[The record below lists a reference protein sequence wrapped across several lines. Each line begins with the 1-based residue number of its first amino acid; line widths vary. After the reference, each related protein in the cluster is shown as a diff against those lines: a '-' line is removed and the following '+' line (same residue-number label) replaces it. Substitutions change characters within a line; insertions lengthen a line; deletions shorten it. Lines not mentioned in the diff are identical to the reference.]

1 VNIASLLARPSAAH
15 PDTIAVAIGRSDV
28 WTYRAFAA
36 TVSRLA
42 YALRSRCGLSAGARV
57 ALAMRNS
64 PEFLLLLFAAWHAG
78 LAAVPLNFRLHR
90 QEFRYIVDNAGAEL
104 LFVTPD
110 LASTLAGLD
119 GEVEALRPIV
129 CIGDES
135 FADLMRSESGMACA
149 ETSPD
154 DPAWIFYTS
163 GTTGRPKG
171 ATLTHRNLAFMTQAY
186 FADIDTIAAGD
197 AMLHP
202 AALSHGAGLYSLPSI
217 ARGGRQVICEQASFD
232 PAEVL
237 DLVAAHRNVSLF
249 GAPTMLKRLTLA
261 AQATDADT
269 RNLRTFVYGGGPA
282 YVEDLRAAL
291 ATFGTKLVQ
300 IFGQGET
307 PMTITAL
314 GRDDHRDE
322 VLHTCGIA
330 RTLVDVRVV
339 DDDDREVPA
348 DELGEIVTRSDCV
361 MRGYW
366 GNPQASDEALRGGW
380 LHTGDLGSMGE
391 RGYLTLKDR
400 AKDLLIS
407 GGSNIYP
414 REIEE
419 VILRHARVLEVSV
432 IGRPHPDWGEEPV
445 AFVVARP
452 GFTVDAAELDRL
464 CLDSIARYK
473 RPRAYYFVDS
483 LPKNNYGKVLK
494 TALRE
499 RVRDEGAA
507 GGAVRV
513 SERPDRSGA

>member
-1 VNIASLLARPSAAH
+1 MNIASILARPGAAH
-15 PDTIAVAIGRSDV
+15 PDTVAVAVGATGV

-36 TVSRLA
+36 GVARLA
-42 YALRSRCGLSAGARV
+42 HALRSRSGLAPGARV
-57 ALAMRNS
+57 ALAMRNC
-64 PEFLLLLFAAWHAG
+64 PEFLLVLFAAWHAG

-90 QEFRYIVDNAGAEL
+90 QEFRYIVDNAGVEL

-119 GEVEALRPIV
+119 DEVETLRSIV
-129 CIGDES
+129 CTEDES
-135 FADLMRSESGMACA
+135 FAELVGGADAMPCA
-149 ETSPD
+149 ETRPD

-186 FADIDTIAAGD
+186 YADVDAIAPGD

-217 ARGGRQVICEQASFD
+217 AQGGRQVICEEASFD
-232 PAEVL
+232 PGEVL
-237 DLVAAHRNVSLF
+237 RLVAAHRNVSLF

-261 AQATDADT
+261 TEAADADT
-269 RNLRTFVYGGGPA
+269 SNLRTFVYGGGPA

-314 GRDDHRDE
+314 ARDDHRDE
-322 VLHTCGIA
+322 VLHTCGVA

-339 DDDDREVPA
+339 DDGDREVPA
-348 DELGEIVTRSDCV
+348 GELGEIVTRSDCV

-366 GNPQASDEALRGGW
+366 GNREATAETLRGGW
-380 LHTGDLGSMGE
+380 LHTGDLGSMDE
-391 RGYLTLKDR
+391 YGYLTLKDR
-400 AKDLLIS
+400 AKDLVIS

-452 GFTVDAAELDRL
+452 GLVVEAAELDRL

-494 TALRE
+494 TSLRE
-499 RVRDEGAA
+499 RLRDPNAA
-507 GGAVRV
+507 SGAVRV
-513 SERPDRSGA
+513 SEKPDRSGA

>member
-1 VNIASLLARPSAAH
+1 MASIVARPSAAH
-15 PDTIAVAIGRSDV
+15 PGAVAVAVGRRDI

-36 TVSRLA
+36 NVSRLA
-42 YALRSRCGLSAGARV
+42 CALRSRCGLAAGARV
-57 ALAMRNS
+57 ALAMRNC
-64 PEFLLLLFAAWHAG
+64 PEFLLVLFAAWHAG

-104 LFVTPD
+104 LFATPD

-119 GEVEALRPIV
+119 DEVEALRSII
-129 CIGDES
+129 CTGDAPFS
-135 FADLMRSESGMACA
+135 ALFADGAGSMPCA
-149 ETSPD
+149 QTNPD

-217 ARGGRQVICEQASFD
+217 AQGGRQVICEQASFD

-237 DLVAAHRNVSLF
+237 ELIAAYRNVSLF
-249 GAPTMLKRLTLA
+249 GAPTMLKRLALA
-261 AQATDADT
+261 AEAGSADAT
-269 RNLRTFVYGGGPA
+269 NLRTFVYGGGPA

-291 ATFGTKLVQ
+291 ATFGPRLVQ

-307 PMTITAL
+307 PMTITSL

-339 DDDDREVPA
+339 DDADRDVAPG
-348 DELGEIVTRSDCV
+348 ELGEIVTRSDCV

-366 GNPQASDEALRGGW
+366 ANPQASAETLRGGW
-380 LHTGDLGSMGE
+380 LHTGDLGSMDE

-400 AKDLLIS
+400 AKDLVIS

-419 VILRHARVLEVSV
+419 VILRHAQVLEVSV

-445 AFVVARP
+445 AFVVPRP
-452 GFTVDAAELDRL
+452 GRTVEAAELDRL

-499 RVRDEGAA
+499 HLRNATSAAA
-507 GGAVRV
+507 GVRI

>member
-1 VNIASLLARPSAAH
+1 LNIANILARPGAAH
-15 PDTIAVAIGRSDV
+15 PDAIAVAIGRTDI
-28 WTYRAFAA
+28 WTYRAFA
-36 TVSRLA
+36 TSVSRLA
-42 YALRSRCGLSAGARV
+42 HALRRRCGLSAGARV
-57 ALAMRNS
+57 ALAMRNC
-64 PEFLLLLFAAWHAG
+64 PEFLLVLFAAWHAG

-90 QEFRYIVDNAGAEL
+90 QEFRYIAENAGVEI

-119 GEVEALRPIV
+119 GEVEALRSII
-129 CIGDES
+129 CTGDAS
-135 FADLMRSESGMACA
+135 FAELVRGPDTMPCA
-149 ETSPD
+149 ETRPD

-186 FADIDTIAAGD
+186 FADIDTIAPGD

-217 ARGGRQVICEQASFD
+217 ARGGRQVICEQPSFD

-237 DLVAAHRNVSLF
+237 ELIASHRSVSLF

-261 AQATDADT
+261 AEAADADT
-269 RNLRTFVYGGGPA
+269 ANLRTFVYGGGPA

-291 ATFGTKLVQ
+291 ATFGAKLVQ

-314 GRDDHRDE
+314 ARDDHRDE

-339 DDDDREVPA
+339 DDDDREVPPG
-348 DELGEIVTRSDCV
+348 ELGEIVTRSDCV
-361 MRGYW
+361 MREYW
-366 GNPQASDEALRGGW
+366 ANPQASAEALRGGW
-380 LHTGDLGSMGE
+380 LHTGDLGSMDE

-400 AKDLLIS
+400 AKDLVIS

-419 VILRHARVLEVSV
+419 VILRHAQVLEVSV

-445 AFVVARP
+445 AFVVPRP
-452 GFTVDAAELDRL
+452 GLTVEAAELDRL

-499 RVRDEGAA
+499 RVRDTTDANA
-507 GGAVRV
+507 AVRV